1 MHATIY
7 GRGQMVIPA
16 QARQEARIN
25 QGDIVSVE
33 AVGDGKI
40 VMVRLNSPKK
50 HSGAKVTF
58 TRRKGR
64 HMVGSVK
71 RKPISVSK
79 LTDNTPIVMG
89 GAHSAGDMAPSRQQ
103 RVRFAR
109 RDDERGDHRERR
121 AERASRE
128 CRCMSH
134 EGIILSG

>member
-1 MHATIY
+1 MSTISTFTSRRTVMAIRSTVPGLPDYYSFGMHATIY
-7 GRGQMVIPA
+7 RRGQMVIPA

-71 RKPISVSK
+71 RKPI
-79 LTDNTPIVMG
+79 
-89 GAHSAGDMAPSRQQ
+89 
-103 RVRFAR
+103 
-109 RDDERGDHRERR
+109 
-121 AERASRE
+121 
-128 CRCMSH
+128 
-134 EGIILSG
+134 